1 MNKIQRQLRAADPV
15 RIAELEVVSSHS
27 VFDALFEEIVDDS
40 FGIPS
45 EVTTSDEAGIERGEC
60 ILGGGHGRNHG
71 RRRPLVAAI
80 AGVAV
85 LLLVVGGLV
94 MQPLGHARQPGS
106 RTATTRAKATTG
118 PVSAPKW
125 RLVSDID
132 SSWRTV
138 SGLGYEPGLF
148 LTCPTTSTCYV
159 DNLQQGAPGTYSEI
173 EVTND
178 SGNTWRS
185 SDLPVTLSDA
195 TPLACV
201 NADTCA
207 TLGLDTSG
215 GAVFLETQDGGDT
228 WADVAGPS
236 QLTST
241 AGVTSLACTSAQS
254 CIAVVSDPTGQS
266 GAALAF
272 VTNDGGGRWTDSNL
286 PTDFV
291 PGGLR
296 GIQCFSAESCDV
308 VGFYQSPDGSTGIP
322 PGTVLY
328 TSDDGATWA
337 TATVPPGLG
346 PLSAV
351 SCADP
356 TDCVA
361 SFFGDDGSS
370 SEILTSTDG
379 GRSWSEATGSGLPA
393 AMVTGLSCPA
403 ASECWAGGITCAS
416 GGSGGSG
423 PIAVKLGPGAQGI
436 VASTADGAQ
445 TWQTQQLP
453 QGVLIV
459 LDIACPS
466 DTSCYAL
473 ALQSPSSGSP
483 ASFVL
488 LAYGS

>member
-1 MNKIQRQLRAADPV
+1 MD
-15 RIAELEVVSSHS
+15 
-27 VFDALFEEIVDDS
+27 
-40 FGIPS
+40 
-45 EVTTSDEAGIERGEC
+45 
-60 ILGGGHGRNHG
+60 
-71 RRRPLVAAI
+71 
-80 AGVAV
+80 
-85 LLLVVGGLV
+85 
-94 MQPLGHARQPGS
+94 
-106 RTATTRAKATTG
+106 
-118 PVSAPKW
+118 
-125 RLVSDID
+125 
-132 SSWRTV
+132 
-138 SGLGYEPGLF
+138 
-148 LTCPTTSTCYV
+148 
-159 DNLQQGAPGTYSEI
+159 
-173 EVTND
+173 
-178 SGNTWRS
+178 
-185 SDLPVTLSDA
+185 
-195 TPLACV
+195 
-201 NADTCA
+201 ADTCA
-207 TLGLDTSG
+207 TLGIDPSG
-215 GAVFLETQDGGDT
+215 DADLPRDEDGGDT
-228 WADVAGPS
+228 WAVVAGPS

-241 AGVTSLACTSAQS
+241 VRRHILACTSAES
-254 CIAVVSDPTGQS
+254 CIAVASDPTGQS

-272 VTNDGGGRWTDSNL
+272 VTNDGGATLDRLEPANRL
-286 PTDFV
+286 RA
-291 PGGLR
+291 GGLR

-308 VGFYQSPDGSTGIP
+308 VRLLPVARRKHGTP

-328 TSDDGATWA
+328 SSDDGATWA

-370 SEILTSTDG
+370 SEILASTDG

-403 ASECWAGGITCAS
+403 ASECWAGGMTRAS